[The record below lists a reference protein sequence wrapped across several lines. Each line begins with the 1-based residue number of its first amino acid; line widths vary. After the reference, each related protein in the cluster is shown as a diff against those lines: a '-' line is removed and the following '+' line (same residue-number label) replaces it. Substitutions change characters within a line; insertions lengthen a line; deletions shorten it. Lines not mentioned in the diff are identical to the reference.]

1 MPPYKDPNAYRHDSR
16 FSLVIDRVSEGANK
30 LCWYFCCGGW
40 QHHLSFD
47 NALHSLDHNLTAC
60 EDLFR
65 RLEDAAGA
73 GMAGARYILWLNI
86 STSTKEF
93 EVLLDLAYA
102 SYSRLLDPHR
112 ARAQMELV
120 RKRIVRAYG
129 TINLGSAV
137 ARGLELANADL
148 SDEMLCE
155 RQPLEQ
161 QALEEDEAGNSSS
174 EDDMIFDEPRSYNS
188 FL

>member
-1 MPPYKDPNAYRHDSR
+1 
-16 FSLVIDRVSEGANK
+16 
-30 LCWYFCCGGW
+30 
-40 QHHLSFD
+40 
-47 NALHSLDHNLTAC
+47 
-60 EDLFR
+60 
-65 RLEDAAGA
+65 
-73 GMAGARYILWLNI
+73 MAGARYILWLNI